1 MMAFKHQSVR
11 ETVWQDPRN
20 QDIRER
26 ESTAKQREVEE
37 LKSFAQDTTLHGAR
51 FLFADNFFR
60 RLLWAVAIV
69 ASFVYCGYQ
78 IYTCVTEF
86 YKRPFNT
93 KITTLRS
100 SNDGE
105 LIFPAVTL
113 CSLNSINTRRLRQVL
128 SRAFKRQ
135 KKEVIE
141 RKLRD
146 ISLLASKSKEALSKE
161 FIKRNPELFFRPNT
175 TNRLQKL
182 SAEQLGYQIQEM
194 ILPSSSQF
202 KSCYINGKHC
212 DASNF
217 SSFINFMY
225 GKCYTFNSA
234 EGGNSLLHATSAGQ
248 NSGLKLRLNIERE
261 SYLYNTENPFVGLVI
276 LIHDQKTFPS
286 VEEFGIKIQPGVSTL
301 CAIKRRKVCAKNWC
315 KHLEIIHWQTA
326 SQPDSRIC
334 PRNLRLRLFTREIL
348 VVHYLSA
355 V

>member
-1 MMAFKHQSVR
+1 MQRQGDLMMAFTHQSVR
-11 ETVWQDPRN
+11 ETVEHDLRSQDN
-20 QDIRER
+20 RER
-26 ESTAKQREVEE
+26 VSTANHRENEE

-51 FLFADNFFR
+51 FLFAENFFR

-86 YKRPFNT
+86 NKRPFNT
-93 KITTLRS
+93 KITTHT
-100 SNDGE
+100 NDGE

-113 CSLNSINTRRLRQVL
+113 CSLHPINTRRLRQFL
-128 SRAFKRQ
+128 SRDFER
-135 KKEVIE
+135 EVIE
-141 RKLRD
+141 RNLRD

-161 FIKRNPELFFRPNT
+161 FIQRNPLLFFRPNA
-175 TNRLQKL
+175 TNRLQGIWT
-182 SAEQLGYQIQEM
+182 EQLSSSYQIQEM

-202 KSCYINGKHC
+202 KSCSVNGKHC
-212 DASNF
+212 NASNF

-261 SYLYNTENPFVGLVI
+261 SYLYNPENPFVGLVI
-276 LIHDQKTFPS
+276 LVHDQKTFPS

-301 CAIKRRKVCAKNWC
+301 CAIKRRKVCAKNRC
-315 KHLEIIHWQTA
+315 ILNNPLSN
-326 SQPDSRIC
+326 SQPAR
-334 PRNLRLRLFTREIL
+334 
-348 VVHYLSA
+348 
-355 V
+355 